1 MPQRYGIYFAPAA
14 TSELWALATA
24 WLGRDALTEAA
35 VEADIADLTFAR
47 RFALTNSARR
57 YGFHATLKA
66 PMALDAKLEGK
77 DLDRAL
83 KAFAAT
89 VAPVDIGPI
98 VLRPIEGFLALVPDV
113 QSQALTDFVQKIV
126 ADFDGFRAPVS
137 EADRAKRIA
146 ASKLTPR
153 QIELLDQFGY
163 PYVMEQFRF
172 HMTLTDRLK
181 PEDQA
186 EVAAAAAQWFAPV
199 AGKDLLLDRLVLF
212 HEAEPGAPFKRL
224 RDYPLGGDL

>member
-24 WLGRDALTEAA
+24 WLGRDALTEAST
-35 VEADIADLTFAR
+35 EADIAGLAFAR
-47 RFALTNSARR
+47 RFALTISARR

-83 KAFAAT
+83 KAYAET
-89 VAPVDIGPI
+89 VAPIDIGPI
-98 VLRPIEGFLALVPDV
+98 VLRPIDGFLALVPDA
-113 QSQALTDFVQKIV
+113 QRQDLTDFVQRLV
-126 ADFDGFRAPVS
+126 AAFDDFRAPTS
-137 EADRAKRIA
+137 EADRARRIA
-146 ASKLTPR
+146 TSKLTPR

-172 HMTLTDRLK
+172 HMTLTDRLQG
-181 PEDQA
+181 PDQA
-186 EVAAAAAQWFAPV
+186 EVAAAAANWFGPV
-199 AGKDLLLDRLVLF
+199 TGKDLLLDRLVLF
-212 HEAEPGAPFKRL
+212 HEAEPGAPFRRL
-224 RDYPLGGDL
+224 RDYPLGGEL

>member
-1 MPQRYGIYFAPAA
+1 MPQRYGIYFAPAT

-35 VEADIADLTFAR
+35 VEADIGDLAFAR
-47 RFALTNSARR
+47 RFAITISARR

-77 DLDRAL
+77 DLDRAM
-83 KAFAAT
+83 KAWAET
-89 VAPVDIGPI
+89 VAPIDIGPI

-113 QSQALTDFVQKIV
+113 QSQALTDFVQRIV

-163 PYVMEQFRF
+163 PYVMEQFLF